1 MNWEVITSTVAISGS
16 STMGANTALS
26 RAGNT
31 IGTGYVLTG
40 FQIEEQLSLGAGST
54 TYNDFSTGQFLRA
67 SGWIWGL
74 SWVPTGDTV
83 PNLQSAPDD
92 AHFIHVG
99 YNERGWDRQT
109 INTAGSPAYTDLF
122 AWRMNRKGRMQI
134 PTAPGGIFYWHV
146 ANLTSVSVVT
156 EWSGFLRLTFAQA

>member
-1 MNWEVITSTVAISGS
+1 MNWNVFTSTVPISGS
-16 STMGANTALS
+16 ATMGANTGLN

-31 IGTGYVLTG
+31 IGSGFVLTG

-54 TYNDFSTGQFLRA
+54 TYNTFTTGELLVP
-67 SGWIWGL
+67 GHWIWGL

-92 AHFIHVG
+92 SHFIHVG
-99 YNERGWDRQT
+99 YNERGYDRQT
-109 INTAGSPAYTDLF
+109 INTAGSPAYKDLF

-134 PTAPGGIFYWHV
+134 PTGPGGIFYWHV
-146 ANLTSVSVVT
+146 ANLTAASLVT
-156 EWSGFLRLTFAQA
+156 GWDGFLRLTYAQA